1 MSSTTIEGF
10 AVTLSKTQYALLMT
24 ALVVAETQVSPEM
37 EKTIEDLRQDIT
49 TSFEIV
55 WSGN

>member
-1 MSSTTIEGF
+1 VSSTTIEGF

-37 EKTIEDLRQDIT
+37 EKTIEELRQDIT
-49 TSFEIV
+49 NSFEIV

>member
-10 AVTLSKTQYALLMT
+10 AVTLSETQYALLLT

-37 EKTIEDLRQDIT
+37 EKTIEELRQDIT

>member
-1 MSSTTIEGF
+1 MSSTTNEGF
-10 AVTLSKTQYALLMT
+10 AVTLSTTQYALLMT

-37 EKTIEDLRQDIT
+37 EKTIGELRQDIT

-55 WSGN
+55 WSDN

>member
-37 EKTIEDLRQDIT
+37 EKTIEELRQHIT

-55 WSGN
+55 WGDN

>member
-37 EKTIEDLRQDIT
+37 EKTIEELRQDIT
-49 TSFEIV
+49 NSFEIV

>member
-10 AVTLSKTQYALLMT
+10 AVTLSETQYALLMT
-24 ALVVAETQVSPEM
+24 ALVFAETQLSPEM
-37 EKTIEDLRQDIT
+37 GKTIEELRQHIT

-55 WSGN
+55 WSDN